1 MFLLVAMLDKK
12 SCVYQVMWAHDKIHI
27 HKVHFSHKNLDAT
40 LENEFLAILE
50 KNVKCIISIIH
61 GKNIFS

>member
-27 HKVHFSHKNLDAT
+27 HKVQRNINKENKSARMIT
-40 LENEFLAILE
+40 LIQ
-50 KNVKCIISIIH
+50 ID
-61 GKNIFS
+61 